1 MAAVKEYAY
10 YMEGSKISLV
20 EKEAAFDNDPN
31 SKDYGPGTNRL
42 QYKSPLSDV
51 ANGLEILYSYGFI
64 SNLDDESAIIDLP
77 NYLAKAVADYVKA
90 KFLEDQGQFKEAE
103 YFMAKFIKQ
112 VEKYNNRIVS
122 GPRIVA
128 AGPFGIR

>member
-1 MAAVKEYAY
+1 MASVKEYGY

-31 SKDYGPGTNRL
+31 SKDYGPGTDRF

-51 ANGLEILYSYGFI
+51 TGGLEILYSYGYI
-64 SNLDDESAIIDLP
+64 SNLDDESAEIDLP
-77 NYLAKAVADYVKA
+77 NYLSIALVDYVKA
-90 KFLEDQGQFKEAE
+90 KYLEDGGQFKEAE
-103 YFMAKFIKQ
+103 YFMNKFRKQ

-128 AGPFGIR
+128 PGPFGIR